1 MAKVDVLDILR
12 AKQMSPLDFQ
22 FESLWIP
29 PIYCY
34 LTQQDIDA
42 LRNIATSIRL
52 SSKIQ
57 EKYRMIDNIM
67 RARGFKRFSAGT
79 NRVVYSFLEDD
90 RFVAKIAVDKVA
102 MQDNKL
108 EYENQFLLK
117 PYVAKMF
124 YTSPCGTVGFAERVL
139 PIKNADE
146 FRQIA
151 GDVFEILIHKVLGKY
166 VVEDIGT
173 HYFMNYGVR
182 IGFAPVLLD
191 YPYVYKLD
199 GKKLF
204 CNKFDPETGMHC
216 DGEID
221 YDVGFNH
228 LTCTKCGKTYL
239 ARDLQDDSIENKIVI
254 KGGNTMKVIVRRG
267 DEIVSA
273 PIPSEEVMR
282 RPSRPVAKSNGIKV
296 VVNYGYAPVQEEP
309 KIVHDIDESSIY
321 PGRTITVDLAPN
333 KEDFHVNVQE
343 TKENGEQVQKPFDGP
358 ETGVQDAEE
367 AVEETKEDPEERTG
381 ETEGTNEVKSQKDET
396 PQNGSFLDD
405 DDIEGKEEEEELK
418 EEEPFQEP
426 IQTDTRIGDR
436 QPRGAN
442 GRFISKGNGSGKTPK
457 KRKKGI
463 QVTSSFIPTEGA
475 ESSNG

>member
-12 AKQMSPLDFQ
+12 AKQISPLEFQ
-22 FESLWIP
+22 FDSLWIP
-29 PIYCY
+29 PMYHY

-52 SSKIQ
+52 ASKIEQ
-57 EKYRMIDNIM
+57 KYQMIDNIM
-67 RARGFKRFSAGT
+67 RARGFRRFAAGT

-90 RFVAKIAVDKVA
+90 RFVAKIAVDRVA
-102 MQDNKL
+102 MQDNRL
-108 EYENQFLLK
+108 EFENQFLLK
-117 PYVAKMF
+117 PYVTKMF

-139 PIKNADE
+139 PIKNKEE

-173 HYFMNYGVR
+173 KYFMNYGVR
-182 IGFAPVLLD
+182 VGFAPVLLD

-204 CNKFDPETGMHC
+204 CNKFDPDTGMYC

-254 KGGNTMKVIVRRG
+254 KGGNTMKVIIRKG

-273 PIPSEEVMR
+273 PLASEEVMR
-282 RPSRPVAKSNGIKV
+282 RPNRPAVKNNGIKV
-296 VVNYGYAPVQEEP
+296 VVFNPNHKESKKEIEVSIHESSVEEKKAEAEVP
-309 KIVHDIDESSIY
+309 DMEEVHVSEEDVTHEKNESLEEQKDDIDTSKEEIHTEES
-321 PGRTITVDLAPN
+321 
-333 KEDFHVNVQE
+333 E
-343 TKENGEQVQKPFDGP
+343 
-358 ETGVQDAEE
+358 EE
-367 AVEETKEDPEERTG
+367 AETSEGVEETIP
-381 ETEGTNEVKSQKDET
+381 
-396 PQNGSFLDD
+396 
-405 DDIEGKEEEEELK
+405 KEEESS
-418 EEEPFQEP
+418 FQ
-426 IQTDTRIGDR
+426 DTSTSHQ
-436 QPRGAN
+436 QPRGSN
-442 GRFISKGNGSGKTPK
+442 GRFISKGSGSGKESK
-457 KRKKGI
+457 KKGGPK
-463 QVTSSFIPTEGA
+463 VGSSFIPSGEGTEQ
-475 ESSNG
+475 